1 MTNPDGSA
9 GGTPP
14 SGSGEPP
21 AYQPGYP
28 SAQPDPF
35 APVDYPYG
43 PPPAAYPPP
52 YPGPGVAG
60 YPPPAPGYP
69 YVPFDPYGRPP
80 GTNGLAVASLVC
92 SLAGMLCCLPGPAG
106 LILGILGMRETRRT
120 GQEGYGIAVAGT
132 VIGALVTVGIALY
145 IVFLLIGV
153 AVAPN

>member
-21 AYQPGYP
+21 AYQPGYS

-35 APVDYPYG
+35 APVDYPYTPPNT
-43 PPPAAYPPP
+43 PPPAAFPPP
-52 YPGPGVAG
+52 

-69 YVPFDPYGRPP
+69 YAQFDPYGRPP
-80 GTNGLAVASLVC
+80 GTNGLAVAALVC

-132 VIGALVTVGIALY
+132 VIGGLVTVGVALY
-145 IVFLLIGV
+145 FVLILIG
-153 AVAPN
+153 AAIAPN